1 MPKYIYIY
9 YIFLFLLDLGM
20 QINQAMFAV
29 NGRCGYV
36 LKSDRLRN
44 RDLHLS
50 PDKVTKPDPWILTIE
65 VFKKRRL
72 KV

>member
-1 MPKYIYIY
+1 
-9 YIFLFLLDLGM
+9 M

-72 KV
+72 KSI